1 MLVRVLVAF
10 YIEQDFLLLKEQQAP
25 EQAPAEKACFS
36 FTKTTL
42 PAICGL
48 CLHARCEG
56 HTVLQTY
63 KFLHH
68 KYAFMGWALV
78 PILARILTIYF

>member
-10 YIEQDFLLLKEQQAP
+10 YIEKDFLLLKEQQAP
-25 EQAPAEKACFS
+25 EQAPAEKAWFFDCKNYTS
-36 FTKTTL
+36 SNL
-42 PAICGL
+42 RL

-63 KFLHH
+63 QFLQH
-68 KYAFMGWALV
+68 KYVFMGWVLV
-78 PILARILTIYF
+78 PVLAGILTIYY